1 MTRRTL
7 RRPDNSLPQSEQEND
22 MNKKIPVLLTQQ
34 QIEFIMTV
42 AHSKEKEARKLDRPE
57 AARFFFD
64 LWESLDDAE
73 QDAATERE
81 VELNY
86 ERGAA

>member
-1 MTRRTL
+1 
-7 RRPDNSLPQSEQEND
+7 

-57 AARFFFD
+57 AARFFLD
-64 LWESLDDAE
+64 LWETLYEADVESVRDAVR
-73 QDAATERE
+73 ERE

>member
-1 MTRRTL
+1 
-7 RRPDNSLPQSEQEND
+7 

-57 AARFFFD
+57 AARFFLD
-64 LWESLDDAE
+64 LWESLDAAE
-73 QDAATERE
+73 QDAAAERE